1 MMGGAVLLAVIPA
14 SAGIPGY
21 LAGIV
26 VTTLG
31 YAFFQTANTTA
42 VMQDV
47 AADQRGAISGTLSLS
62 RNLGLITGASLL
74 GAIFALAAGA
84 SDMAAAPPEAVAHG
98 MRITFLVAAVLLL
111 IALGVAAISRGPAMR
126 AAALTLS
133 RHPR

>member
-1 MMGGAVLLAVIPA
+1 VLLAVIPA
-14 SAGIPGY
+14 GAGIPGY

-31 YAFFQTANTTA
+31 YALFQTANTTA
-42 VMQDV
+42 IMQDV
-47 AADQRGAISGTLSLS
+47 PPDQRGAISGMLNLS

-84 SDMAAAPPEAVAHG
+84 SDLAAASPEAIGHG
-98 MRITFLVAAVLLL
+98 MRTTFLVAAALLL
-111 IALGVAAISRGPAMR
+111 VALGIAAISRGPAMR
-126 AAALTLS
+126 AAAPTLS